1 MAGAPAGALRLRCR
15 GPGGAQATLGGVDP
29 AGDLGEFLERVG
41 GAVGVP
47 AGEQRLLSGFPPRP
61 LPVPEGSLAGLTV
74 AALGLASG
82 DTVVVARREGGAGAA
97 ARQQGDTG
105 TSAAMVRR
113 VVPDDNSCLFNAVAY
128 VMGETRREIRGG
140 DSAGLREAVVA
151 VFRADPA
158 RYSEVMLGRP
168 VNEYCA
174 WIREKGS
181 WGGALELQALSKH
194 FRRRIYAFDI
204 QTLRVDRYGEEED
217 YAEAAF
223 VVYDGIHYDA
233 LARAFSESSPVER
246 DVTRF
251 EVGSPA
257 FAAAQAAAVDLVH
270 RFHRERAFTDTA
282 GFTLRCGTCGEGV
295 RGEAGAHAHAQ
306 RTGHTNFRE
315 YK

>member
-1 MAGAPAGALRLRCR
+1 MRLRCR
-15 GPGGAQATLGGVDP
+15 GPGGEQATLDGVEP
-29 AGDLGEFLERVG
+29 GGDLGEFLERLA
-41 GAVGVP
+41 GAAGVP
-47 AGEQRLLSGFPPRP
+47 RGEQRLLSGFPPRP
-61 LPVPEGSLAGLTV
+61 LPLPEGPLAGLTV

-82 DTVVVARREGGAGAA
+82 DTVVVGRREGGAGGGAP
-97 ARQQGDTG
+97 RQQGGAG

-128 VMGETRREIRGG
+128 VMGETRQEIRGG

-151 VFRADPA
+151 VFRADPR
-158 RYSEVMLGRP
+158 RYSEVVLGRP
-168 VNEYCA
+168 VAEYCE
-174 WIREKGS
+174 WIRHKGS
-181 WGGALELQALSKH
+181 WGGALELQALSRH

-217 YAEAAF
+217 YPEAAF

-233 LARAFSESSPVER
+233 LARAFSTSSPVER

-251 EVGSPA
+251 EVGGTA
-257 FAAAQAAAVDLVH
+257 FAAAQSAAMDLVH
-270 RFHRERAFTDTA
+270 RLHRERAFTDTA

-295 RGEAGAHAHAQ
+295 RGEAEAQAHAL

>member
-1 MAGAPAGALRLRCR
+1 MP
-15 GPGGAQATLGGVDP
+15 P
-29 AGDLGEFLERVG
+29 
-41 GAVGVP
+41 
-47 AGEQRLLSGFPPRP
+47 GEQRLLSGFPPRP
-61 LPVPEGSLAGLTV
+61 LPVPEGSLVGVTV

-82 DTVVVARREGGAGAA
+82 DTVVVGLREGGGGAP
-97 ARQQGDTG
+97 RQQGGAG
-105 TSAAMVRR
+105 TSATMVRR

-140 DSAGLREAVVA
+140 DSARLREAVVG

-168 VNEYCA
+168 VAEYFE
-174 WIREKGS
+174 WIRHKGS

-223 VVYDGIHYDA
+223 LIYDGIHYDA
-233 LARAFSESSPVER
+233 LARAFSETSPVER

-251 EVGSPA
+251 VVGSPA

-270 RFHRERAFTDTA
+270 RYHQEHAFTNTA

-295 RGEAGAHAHAQ
+295 RGEVEALAHALK
-306 RTGHTNFRE
+306 TGHTNFRE
-315 YK
+315 YR